1 MLPAPEAVRMKVEKR
16 VKRVMGCI
24 MWWLLQEEEE
34 TRNGNGRMKK
44 KCVEAGIVS

>member
-16 VKRVMGCI
+16 MKRVKGCI
-24 MWWLLQEEEE
+24 MWRLLQEEE

-44 KCVEAGIVS
+44 KCVEAGIVVS

>member
-16 VKRVMGCI
+16 VKRVKGCI
-24 MWWLLQEEEE
+24 MWRLLQEEE